1 VRGSS
6 GASLDGPDGICVA
19 RAFREGVDK
28 NRRMKMRTLPR
39 RWPERDFAPLI
50 ARTEA
55 NARAM
60 GPSQPIEALIRIEN
74 DHWIFERAD
83 PAALAKARHRIVVH
97 EDGAPLSLGGCTD
110 MTTALDVARRM
121 AENDGRVVLIEPV

>member
-1 VRGSS
+1 
-6 GASLDGPDGICVA
+6 
-19 RAFREGVDK
+19 
-28 NRRMKMRTLPR
+28 
-39 RWPERDFAPLI
+39 
-50 ARTEA
+50 
-55 NARAM
+55 M

-97 EDGAPLSLGGCTD
+97 EEGTPLSLGGCTD